1 MRIKPFAG
9 TEEWPE
15 GDDIICHLI
24 AISMDQQG
32 YPTHLFTTNRW
43 VTGEHWYGA
52 DDVTELLDS
61 FVIDHT
67 FPSWA
72 VNRWVTAMVALYQP
86 QIVQLLQERD
96 VAVQAW
102 ADSHE
107 GDVLEDRDLDLT
119 SKISLDIPHQIKQ
132 IKKALKKF

>member
-1 MRIKPFAG
+1 MAR
-9 TEEWPE
+9 

-24 AISMDQQG
+24 AISMDQRG
-32 YPTHLFTTNRW
+32 YPTHLFTTNHW

-72 VNRWVTAMVALYQP
+72 VNRWITAMVALYQP
-86 QIVQLLQERD
+86 QIAKLLTERD
-96 VAVQAW
+96 ATIQEW
-102 ADSHE
+102 ADSHD

-132 IKKALKKF
+132 INKALKKL